1 MKPDYYKILG
11 LEKSATE
18 DEIKQAYRS
27 LAKTLHPDVNKD
39 ADAESKFKQV
49 SEAYEVLSNPDKRA
63 DYDSGGRSSRGRNPF
78 NIDPNDLFNQYRDFH
93 SRMNREPTGIDNRA
107 NLILDLEE
115 LVHGVD
121 KECVI
126 EWNDKCSF
134 CDGLGHKAEAVK
146 KTCSTCKGEGSVNRH
161 YKDTRTRREMHFQQT
176 CNSCNG
182 DGLCYEEGD
191 KCKACQSRGVTSSKK
206 TIKCRIPAGVSEG
219 SIVQLPGYGLLRNGS
234 GPRGDL
240 FLQVIIKQHEIF
252 ETDGYDVVL
261 NYPLKIRQ
269 AIFGDIIAV
278 PTLHGPK
285 QAKVHKGTQDG
296 MVLRIPG
303 AGLPKGNGVNTDML
317 VCFSIEVPC
326 VDDSVNDQTPLTDLE
341 TPEQLPLTFS
351 KMEKIQGYLKKGA
364 KNGQETKSRDSSK

>member
-1 MKPDYYKILG
+1 M
-11 LEKSATE
+11 
-18 DEIKQAYRS
+18 
-27 LAKTLHPDVNKD
+27 
-39 ADAESKFKQV
+39 
-49 SEAYEVLSNPDKRA
+49 
-63 DYDSGGRSSRGRNPF
+63 
-78 NIDPNDLFNQYRDFH
+78 
-93 SRMNREPTGIDNRA
+93 
-107 NLILDLEE
+107 
-115 LVHGVD
+115 
-121 KECVI
+121 
-126 EWNDKCSF
+126 
-134 CDGLGHKAEAVK
+134 
-146 KTCSTCKGEGSVNRH
+146 
-161 YKDTRTRREMHFQQT
+161 
-176 CNSCNG
+176 
-182 DGLCYEEGD
+182 
-191 KCKACQSRGVTSSKK
+191 
-206 TIKCRIPAGVSEG
+206 
-219 SIVQLPGYGLLRNGS
+219 
-234 GPRGDL
+234 
-240 FLQVIIKQHEIF
+240 QVIIKQHEIF